1 MTFTLVLKLLLKD
14 TGRSFLAHMEKQ
26 LRTGNS
32 ISTELT
38 KCLEEHSL

>member
-14 TGRSFLAHMEKQ
+14 TGRSLAHMEKQ